1 MIALAADP
9 NPATP
14 ITIPTMVTTD
24 FNATNLQYAEAI
36 VVPQELTAG
45 TVFIRVKLADN
56 TNFVYKIPAGDA
68 LELQSGKRYIY
79 KITVDYY
86 GLTLDTDIKNWETIG
101 APVEGSA
108 FQKKMKKTN
117 IPIYIMY
124 LWAALVLAACT
135 GDDDAAWPEGG
146 VPLELYAAVEGYS
159 SANAQT
165 RATTE
170 NRWEGGEDVRLWIS
184 SSFSGPA
191 QDVYSSV
198 DSDGKLIMN
207 GALSNWVS
215 PDEEKGIQGVY
226 PSVRNI
232 VSFFVQADQRD
243 EGYQDSDCMA
253 APYLRIAVTSPDKT
267 LVFRHVIAKVVVHL
281 KAGNGVTG
289 DELQRATV
297 TFENLTCTGGSIN
310 FSNGTVAQVP
320 PRIDRITPHEVTP
333 AADGYVRTVRA
344 LLLPQDMSKRKF
356 VKIVIGGK
364 TFYYTPAAG
373 EADFFSGKMYEYRL
387 TVTSEGIE
395 NIDVEGE
402 GGGTWQPVE

>member
-1 MIALAADP
+1 
-9 NPATP
+9 
-14 ITIPTMVTTD
+14 
-24 FNATNLQYAEAI
+24 
-36 VVPQELTAG
+36 
-45 TVFIRVKLADN
+45 
-56 TNFVYKIPAGDA
+56 
-68 LELQSGKRYIY
+68 
-79 KITVDYY
+79 
-86 GLTLDTDIKNWETIG
+86 
-101 APVEGSA
+101 
-108 FQKKMKKTN
+108 MKKTN

-170 NRWEGGEDVRLWIS
+170 NRWEGGERVRLWIS
-184 SSFSGPA
+184 NSISGR
-191 QDVYSSV
+191 VEEIYSSV
-198 DSDGKLIMN
+198 DSDGKLIVN
-207 GALSNWVS
+207 LAWVS

-226 PSVRNI
+226 PLSRNI
-232 VSFFVQADQRD
+232 VSFSVQADQSN
-243 EGYQDSDCMA
+243 EGYQDSDCMD

-267 LVFRHVIAKVVVHL
+267 LVFRHVTAKVVVHL
-281 KAGNGVTG
+281 KAGDGVDD
-289 DELQRATV
+289 DELRTATV
-297 TFENLTCTGGSIN
+297 TFENLACKGGSSD
-310 FSNGTVAQVP
+310 FSNGTAEQVTP
-320 PRIDRITPHEVTP
+320 GTDCITPNEVTP

-344 LLLPQDMSKRKF
+344 LLPPQDMSKRKF

-364 TFYYTPAAG
+364 TFYYTPATG

-395 NIDVEGE
+395 NIDMEGE

>member
-1 MIALAADP
+1 
-9 NPATP
+9 
-14 ITIPTMVTTD
+14 
-24 FNATNLQYAEAI
+24 
-36 VVPQELTAG
+36 
-45 TVFIRVKLADN
+45 
-56 TNFVYKIPAGDA
+56 
-68 LELQSGKRYIY
+68 
-79 KITVDYY
+79 
-86 GLTLDTDIKNWETIG
+86 
-101 APVEGSA
+101 
-108 FQKKMKKTN
+108 MKKTN

-170 NRWEGGEDVRLWIS
+170 NRWEGGEEVRLWIS
-184 SSFSGPA
+184 SSIFYMPD
-191 QDVYSSV
+191 QDVYPSV

-215 PDEEKGIQGVY
+215 PDEEKGIRGVY
-226 PSVRNI
+226 PSLRNI
-232 VSFFVQADQRD
+232 DPFSVLADQRD

-267 LVFRHVIAKVVVHL
+267 LVFRHVTAKVVVHL
-281 KAGNGVTG
+281 KVGNGVDD

-297 TFENLTCTGGSIN
+297 TFENLACTGGSIN
-310 FSNGTVAQVP
+310 LSNGTVAQVT
-320 PRIDRITPHEVTP
+320 PRIDRITPNEVTP
-333 AADGYVRTVRA
+333 AADGSVRTVRA

-373 EADFFSGKMYEYRL
+373 EANFFSGKMYEYRL

-395 NIDVEGE
+395 NIRVEGGGE
-402 GGGTWQPVE
+402 GGGTWHPVE

>member
-1 MIALAADP
+1 
-9 NPATP
+9 
-14 ITIPTMVTTD
+14 
-24 FNATNLQYAEAI
+24 
-36 VVPQELTAG
+36 
-45 TVFIRVKLADN
+45 
-56 TNFVYKIPAGDA
+56 
-68 LELQSGKRYIY
+68 
-79 KITVDYY
+79 
-86 GLTLDTDIKNWETIG
+86 
-101 APVEGSA
+101 
-108 FQKKMKKTN
+108 MKKTN

-170 NRWEGGEDVRLWIS
+170 NRWEGGEVVRLWIRS
-184 SSFSGPA
+184 RSIGSPNEIHL
-191 QDVYSSV
+191 SV
-198 DSDGKLIMN
+198 DSDGKLITN
-207 GALSNWVS
+207 DALCTWIS
-215 PDEEKGIQGVY
+215 PDEEKIIYGEYHNSQASSLI
-226 PSVRNI
+226 S
-232 VSFFVQADQRD
+232 VQADQRD
-243 EGYQDSDCMA
+243 KGYQDSDCMA
-253 APYLRIAVTSPDKT
+253 APRIDITVTSPDKT
-267 LVFRHVIAKVVVHL
+267 LVFRHVTAKVVVHL
-281 KAGNGVTG
+281 KVGNGVTD

-297 TFENLTCTGGSIN
+297 TFENLTCTGGSID
-310 FSNGTVAQVP
+310 FSNGTAGQVTP
-320 PRIDRITPHEVTP
+320 DIDRITPNEVTP

-344 LLLPQDMSKRKF
+344 LLPPQNKSGQKF

-395 NIDVEGE
+395 NIDMEE

>member
-1 MIALAADP
+1 
-9 NPATP
+9 
-14 ITIPTMVTTD
+14 
-24 FNATNLQYAEAI
+24 
-36 VVPQELTAG
+36 
-45 TVFIRVKLADN
+45 
-56 TNFVYKIPAGDA
+56 
-68 LELQSGKRYIY
+68 
-79 KITVDYY
+79 
-86 GLTLDTDIKNWETIG
+86 
-101 APVEGSA
+101 
-108 FQKKMKKTN
+108 MKKTN

-170 NRWEGGEDVRLWIS
+170 NRWEGGEKVRLWIS

-191 QDVYSSV
+191 WDVYPSV
-198 DSDGKLIMN
+198 DSDGKLIVN
-207 GALSNWVS
+207 LAWVS
-215 PDEEKGIQGVY
+215 PDEEKGIQGLY

-232 VSFFVQADQRD
+232 DPFSVQADQSN

-253 APYLRIAVTSPDKT
+253 APYLLITVTSPDKT

-281 KAGNGVTG
+281 KAGNGVDD
-289 DELQRATV
+289 DELRTATV
-297 TFENLTCTGGSIN
+297 TFENLECTGGSID
-310 FSNGTVAQVP
+310 FRNGTVEQVHP
-320 PRIDRITPHEVTP
+320 DTDRITPNEVTP

-364 TFYYTPAAG
+364 TFYYTPATG

-395 NIDVEGE
+395 NIDMEGE
-402 GGGTWQPVE
+402 GGGTWHPVE

>member
-1 MIALAADP
+1 
-9 NPATP
+9 
-14 ITIPTMVTTD
+14 
-24 FNATNLQYAEAI
+24 
-36 VVPQELTAG
+36 
-45 TVFIRVKLADN
+45 
-56 TNFVYKIPAGDA
+56 
-68 LELQSGKRYIY
+68 
-79 KITVDYY
+79 
-86 GLTLDTDIKNWETIG
+86 
-101 APVEGSA
+101 
-108 FQKKMKKTN
+108 MKKTN

-184 SSFSGPA
+184 SSISDMRD
-191 QDVYSSV
+191 QDVYPSV

-232 VSFFVQADQRD
+232 VSFSVLADQRD

-297 TFENLTCTGGSIN
+297 TFENLTCKGGSIN
-310 FSNGTVAQVP
+310 FSNGTVEQVT
-320 PRIDRITPHEVTP
+320 PRIDRITPNEVTP

-344 LLLPQDMSKRKF
+344 LLPPQDMSKRKF

-387 TVTSEGIE
+387 TVTSEGIK
-395 NIDVEGE
+395 NIDVEG

>member
-1 MIALAADP
+1 
-9 NPATP
+9 
-14 ITIPTMVTTD
+14 
-24 FNATNLQYAEAI
+24 
-36 VVPQELTAG
+36 
-45 TVFIRVKLADN
+45 
-56 TNFVYKIPAGDA
+56 
-68 LELQSGKRYIY
+68 
-79 KITVDYY
+79 
-86 GLTLDTDIKNWETIG
+86 
-101 APVEGSA
+101 
-108 FQKKMKKTN
+108 MKKTN

-170 NRWEGGEDVRLWIS
+170 NRWEGGERVRLWIS
-184 SSFSGPA
+184 NSISGR
-191 QDVYSSV
+191 VEEIYSSV
-198 DSDGKLIMN
+198 DSDGKLIVN
-207 GALSNWVS
+207 LAWVS

-226 PSVRNI
+226 PLSRNI
-232 VSFFVQADQRD
+232 VSFSVQADQSN

-253 APYLRIAVTSPDKT
+253 APYILITVTSPDKT
-267 LVFRHVIAKVVVHL
+267 LVFHHVAAKVVVHL
-281 KAGNGVTG
+281 KAGDGVDD
-289 DELQRATV
+289 DELRTATV
-297 TFENLTCTGGSIN
+297 TFENLACKGGSID
-310 FSNGTVAQVP
+310 FSNGTAEQVTP
-320 PRIDRITPHEVTP
+320 GIDRITPNEVTP

-344 LLLPQDMSKRKF
+344 LLPPQDMSERKF

-387 TVTSEGIE
+387 TVTSEGIK
-395 NIDVEGE
+395 NIDVE

>member
-1 MIALAADP
+1 
-9 NPATP
+9 
-14 ITIPTMVTTD
+14 
-24 FNATNLQYAEAI
+24 
-36 VVPQELTAG
+36 
-45 TVFIRVKLADN
+45 
-56 TNFVYKIPAGDA
+56 
-68 LELQSGKRYIY
+68 
-79 KITVDYY
+79 
-86 GLTLDTDIKNWETIG
+86 
-101 APVEGSA
+101 
-108 FQKKMKKTN
+108 MKKTN

-170 NRWEGGEDVRLWIS
+170 NRWEGGEKVRLWIS

-198 DSDGKLIMN
+198 DSDGKLIVN
-207 GALSNWVS
+207 LAWVS
-215 PDEEKGIQGVY
+215 PDEEKGIQGLY
-226 PSVRNI
+226 PLLRNI
-232 VSFFVQADQRD
+232 DPFSVLADQRD

-289 DELQRATV
+289 DELQRATI

-310 FSNGTVAQVP
+310 FSNGTVAQVT
-320 PRIDRITPHEVTP
+320 PRIDRITPNEVTP

-344 LLLPQDMSKRKF
+344 LLLPQDMSKQKF

-364 TFYYTPAAG
+364 TFYYTPATD
-373 EADFFSGKMYEYRL
+373 EANFFSGKMYEYRL
-387 TVTSEGIE
+387 TVTSEGIK
-395 NIDVEGE
+395 NIDVEG

>member
-1 MIALAADP
+1 
-9 NPATP
+9 
-14 ITIPTMVTTD
+14 
-24 FNATNLQYAEAI
+24 
-36 VVPQELTAG
+36 
-45 TVFIRVKLADN
+45 
-56 TNFVYKIPAGDA
+56 
-68 LELQSGKRYIY
+68 
-79 KITVDYY
+79 
-86 GLTLDTDIKNWETIG
+86 
-101 APVEGSA
+101 
-108 FQKKMKKTN
+108 MKKTN

-170 NRWEGGEDVRLWIS
+170 NRWEGGERVRLWIS
-184 SSFSGPA
+184 NSISGR
-191 QDVYSSV
+191 VEEIYSSV
-198 DSDGKLIMN
+198 DSDGKLIVN
-207 GALSNWVS
+207 LAWVS

-226 PSVRNI
+226 PSLRNI
-232 VSFFVQADQRD
+232 DPFSVLADQRD
-243 EGYQDSDCMA
+243 EGYQDSDCMV

-281 KAGNGVTG
+281 KAGNGVTD

-297 TFENLTCTGGSIN
+297 TFENLTCTGGNIN
-310 FSNGTVAQVP
+310 RNNGTAEQVLP
-320 PRIDRITPHEVTP
+320 GIDRITPNEVTP
-333 AADGYVRTVRA
+333 AADEYVRTVRA
-344 LLLPQDMSKRKF
+344 LLPPQDMSKRKF

-373 EADFFSGKMYEYRL
+373 EANFFSGKMYEYRL

-395 NIDVEGE
+395 NIDMEE
-402 GGGTWQPVE
+402 GGGTWHPVE

>member
-1 MIALAADP
+1 
-9 NPATP
+9 
-14 ITIPTMVTTD
+14 
-24 FNATNLQYAEAI
+24 
-36 VVPQELTAG
+36 
-45 TVFIRVKLADN
+45 
-56 TNFVYKIPAGDA
+56 
-68 LELQSGKRYIY
+68 
-79 KITVDYY
+79 
-86 GLTLDTDIKNWETIG
+86 
-101 APVEGSA
+101 
-108 FQKKMKKTN
+108 
-117 IPIYIMY
+117 MY

-170 NRWEGGEDVRLWIS
+170 NRWEGGEKVRLWIS
-184 SSFSGPA
+184 SSFFGMPD
-191 QDVYSSV
+191 QDVYPSV
-198 DSDGKLIMN
+198 DSDGKLIVN
-207 GALSNWVS
+207 LAWVS

-226 PSVRNI
+226 PLSRNI
-232 VSFFVQADQRD
+232 VSFSVLADQRD

-320 PRIDRITPHEVTP
+320 PRIDRITPNEVTP

-373 EADFFSGKMYEYRL
+373 EANFFSGKMYEYRL